1 MRYSAVTL
9 VLLGTT
15 AAAWPQALA
24 LINPD
29 FAQVGPDAKPSG
41 WSLSTWYVS
50 PVPTL
55 TVSRGDEGPAATLE
69 FTQDASAYTV
79 SLHQELPSLPAA
91 SVARVRFRYRAQF
104 VGERRLSIAISGG
117 AGCGLPCSRLWFSAV
132 RDGQWHAA
140 DLAVPVRLLKRS
152 GSVLEFTCNDEF
164 RAGDR
169 FALAQVSVELEPP
182 LALSLGFTDPP
193 SGVVFSDQPQR
204 WLRGVLRTGPAAADR
219 RAQVA
224 LFGAAPAIAALATQ
238 DCGVGEKQTE
248 WAFDLER
255 QPPGRYR
262 VEALLFAAAGA
273 VVARQELTAWHL
285 APSADTT
292 RVVAGR
298 VYHGP
303 TAIVPFG
310 TYHVCDNAVAATSRE
325 NQRLGLPPLDREA
338 MLAGLARSGLTAG
351 FFSWGIPSGE
361 FLDAALRHGHRVI
374 PETAGLGLEWGGRPL
389 EEQVAPFAADPRVFA
404 WGGWDEPSEATFER
418 AVQVYRGL
426 KSATPQ
432 KLVVSTFCQPA
443 AVDLLAG
450 QAAVGDLLLVDIYAI
465 RGPDSDLSG
474 VGTGVAH
481 VAQYARQHGG
491 LAVGVTPQAFV
502 YGGPEPSP
510 AQLRVQIYLG
520 LVNGAV
526 AFFPYAYVE
535 DYGELPFAGRAGQP
549 DGMSANPA
557 RQRWWLPD
565 SALWQSLPQ
574 LGQELAHLAPLIL
587 RGQPLAVTASPSPV
601 QFLAGRVGDEGFL
614 IAANPQASINNAT
627 FTLTSVAPRL
637 TPLFGTPAA
646 TPLGATVALSFR
658 AYEVK
663 AFSFPVSPATP

>member
-15 AAAWPQALA
+15 AVAWAQVLA
-24 LINPD
+24 LTNPD
-29 FAQVGPDAKPSG
+29 FAQVGPDATPSG

-55 TVSRGDEGPAATLE
+55 AVIRDGDGPAATLE

-79 SLHQELPSLPAA
+79 SLHQELPPLPDA
-91 SVARVRFRYRAQF
+91 SAARVRFRYRAQF
-104 VGERRLSIAISGG
+104 AGERRLSIAISGG

-132 RDGQWHAA
+132 RDNEWHAA

-152 GSVLEFTCNDEF
+152 GNVLEFTFNDEF

-169 FALAQVSVELEPP
+169 FALARVSVELEPP

-193 SGVVFSDQPQR
+193 SGVVFTDQPQR
-204 WLRGVLRTGPAAADR
+204 WVRGVLRTGPAAADR

-224 LFGAAPAIAALATQ
+224 LLGAAPASAPLARE
-238 DCGVGEKQTE
+238 DCGVGERQTP
-248 WAFDLER
+248 WAFDLAG

-262 VEALLFAAAGA
+262 VEAVLFAADGA
-273 VVARQELTAWHL
+273 VAARQELTAWHL
-285 APSADTT
+285 APTADTT

-298 VYHGP
+298 VYRGAA
-303 TAIVPFG
+303 AIVPFG
-310 TYHVCDNAVAATSRE
+310 TYHVCDNAVTATSRE

-361 FLDAALRHGHRVI
+361 FLDAALRHGHLVI
-374 PETAGLGLEWGGRPL
+374 PEAAGLGAEWGGKPL
-389 EEQVAPFAADPRVFA
+389 EEQVAPFAGDPRVFA
-404 WGGWDEPSEATFER
+404 WGGWDEPSEATLER

-443 AVDLLAG
+443 AVELLAG
-450 QAAVGDLLLVDIYAI
+450 QAAVADLLLVDIYAI

-474 VGTGVAH
+474 VGTGVAQ

-502 YGGPEPSP
+502 YGGPEPTP

-565 SALWQSLPQ
+565 SVLWQSMPQ
-574 LGQELAHLAPLIL
+574 LAQELAQLTPLIL

-601 QFLAGRVGDEGFL
+601 QFLARRVDNEGFL
-614 IAANPQASINNAT
+614 IAANPQASTHSTT
-627 FTLTSVAPRL
+627 FTLEPEIPRL

-646 TPLGATVALSFR
+646 SAQGPTVALSFS

-663 AFSFPVSPATP
+663 VFSFPAPRAMP